1 MKINFIINILINLN
15 FSKEYLKNFSL
26 KTLIYLLSKLSI
38 RVAITSSEL
47 HQYHVENSIIVSRFA
62 KSPYLY
68 ISTKMEY
75 TKFMNSIRRLPL
87 NYPLLLIKIDNFLR
101 AIGAEQKHNGS
112 VQRELQKY
120 INFEMKLKIYE
131 STNIQKSSKQKMD
144 GHHYT
149 PTLQQI

>member
-1 MKINFIINILINLN
+1 
-15 FSKEYLKNFSL
+15 
-26 KTLIYLLSKLSI
+26 
-38 RVAITSSEL
+38 
-47 HQYHVENSIIVSRFA
+47 
-62 KSPYLY
+62 
-68 ISTKMEY
+68 MEY

-144 GHHYT
+144 GQLYT
-149 PTLQQI
+149 NSSTDLKRPKTALSASERHPAEL